1 MLTLC
6 WRVCR
11 YRQLLEMTADR
22 RLVVVPTF
30 QTWVMESAKTAT
42 AGTENLLCEC
52 WNLKVPSS
60 AKHRLRC

>member
-6 WRVCR
+6 WHVCS

-42 AGTENLLCEC
+42 EGTQSPYI
-52 WNLKVPSS
+52 KP
-60 AKHRLRC
+60 